1 MAKCI
6 FCPNQLGLKTKP
18 EHILLAALGGRK
30 TSRKLICSNCNSL
43 FGATIDAELAKQ
55 FAPLR
60 SMFGLKSG
68 NGDMPPGVK
77 VTDVA
82 GRELLIRPDG
92 ALQEFGK
99 KPFTVKNHSSGPK
112 ELSINVTSREQ
123 LEHFL
128 PNMAA
133 ATGTTA
139 AELRVLIQQ
148 AQGVESFERAGLVK
162 QTLNIGGGK
171 ALRSLVKQC
180 SMLWAAKTGNAEAH
194 QIPYAAARSFILN
207 DSESFRSTRVFD
219 DTRDLPEHQALSE
232 AYGPIYSSIL
242 VCSDFRGRVVG
253 NFNAYT
259 AASWSLVLAED
270 GGMPNKKAFLV
281 SNSLN
286 TASWSGNESL
296 VPIADASWLDPA
308 NVVTDQQAAVT
319 RFSRLMS
326 HYAPLG
332 GKREVDRIVKD
343 AWDRLDLKEGDV
355 LTKEHTDQLAAE
367 ISLRFV
373 SYINGIPFKR
383 PFKF

>member
-1 MAKCI
+1 
-6 FCPNQLGLKTKP
+6 
-18 EHILLAALGGRK
+18 
-30 TSRKLICSNCNSL
+30 
-43 FGATIDAELAKQ
+43 
-55 FAPLR
+55 
-60 SMFGLKSG
+60 
-68 NGDMPPGVK
+68 
-77 VTDVA
+77 
-82 GRELLIRPDG
+82 
-92 ALQEFGK
+92 
-99 KPFTVKNHSSGPK
+99 
-112 ELSINVTSREQ
+112 
-123 LEHFL
+123 
-128 PNMAA
+128 
-133 ATGTTA
+133 
-139 AELRVLIQQ
+139 
-148 AQGVESFERAGLVK
+148 
-162 QTLNIGGGK
+162 
-171 ALRSLVKQC
+171 
-180 SMLWAAKTGNAEAH
+180 
-194 QIPYAAARSFILN
+194 
-207 DSESFRSTRVFD
+207 VFD

-296 VPIADASWLDPA
+296 VPIADASRLDPA